1 METQWHEATE
11 RLSQVH
17 KALRIDNIL
26 KILVKKYAINTIFRK
41 LRSLVDVGTR
51 NFGSCECMALDSHIS
66 LTLEHYP
73 LPTLVI
79 DAHSGDIAEHNVEA
93 TRLFGADRMAG
104 TLNKVLQSPAGDM
117 AVFLEAV
124 LHFGRYTTSALI
136 FENSDDRKLRL
147 QTFGTKVFDSHVM
160 LSFLDLDAQ
169 EWRNQVAEH
178 DAHHRA
184 GLMQW
189 QNIHG
194 FFREMEA
201 QNQLILEAAGEGIY
215 GINAEGKATFVNR
228 AAQEMLGWNA
238 DDLIGRDLHQII
250 HHHHLNGDLFH
261 AHECPIYDS
270 FRRDKTVRVEDDAF
284 WRKDGKPILV
294 EYISTPIY
302 DHGVLAG
309 AVVIFR
315 DVTERKENEKKL
327 RRALEEVEKLRFQLE
342 QENDYLL
349 TEIRNVRSH
358 AGIIGQS
365 ASIRNLNTQI
375 DLVADTQTNVL
386 ISGAAGTGK
395 SLTVSAIHEASS
407 RRKRPLVR
415 VNCSDIPTRNL
426 EAEMFGYRRG
436 AFRGAVRDTTGKLA
450 LANNG
455 TLQLDEV
462 SDLPKAFQAK
472 LIAVI
477 QDGAFRRI
485 GDTHDTPVSL
495 RIASTTA
502 RDLAAE
508 VRAERFRQDLYFAL
522 SVLPIHCDSLK
533 DRPEDIPFL
542 AQHFLDRASGRLRLP
557 TTRLSKANI
566 QALLGYDWPGNVR
579 ELENV
584 IERAA
589 ILAQGEKL
597 RIEFQTTAATQ
608 RDDTDEILSFS
619 DLKRLERD
627 NLIRCLRRS
636 NGKVS
641 GASGAARL
649 LQLAPTTVFSKIKAL
664 AITDNDWA
672 P

>member
-1 METQWHEATE
+1 
-11 RLSQVH
+11 
-17 KALRIDNIL
+17 
-26 KILVKKYAINTIFRK
+26 
-41 LRSLVDVGTR
+41 
-51 NFGSCECMALDSHIS
+51 MALDSETS
-66 LTLEHYP
+66 LTLEHHP
-73 LPTLVI
+73 LPAFVI
-79 DAHSGDIAEHNVEA
+79 GAYQGNIISFNSEAE
-93 TRLFGADRMAG
+93 RLFGKDLATG
-104 TLNKVLQSPAGDM
+104 SLGNVLQSPSADI

-124 LHFGRYTTSALI
+124 LHFERYTSMTLSFAHTDGHQL
-136 FENSDDRKLRL
+136 SL
-147 QTFGTKVFDSHVM
+147 QTFGTRVSDTQVM

-169 EWRNQVAEH
+169 EARNQLAQQE
-178 DAHHRA
+178 AHHRA

-189 QNIHG
+189 RNIHG

-201 QNQLILEAAGEGIY
+201 QNHLILEAAGEGIY

-250 HHHHLNGDLFH
+250 HHHHLNGDYFH
-261 AHECPIYDS
+261 AHDCPIYDS
-270 FRRDKTVRVEDDAF
+270 FRRDKTVRVDDDAF

-327 RRALEEVEKLRFQLE
+327 RSALEEVEKLRFQLE

-349 TEIRNVRSH
+349 TEIRSVRSH
-358 AGIIGQS
+358 AGIVGQS
-365 ASIRNLNTQI
+365 ASIRNLNRQI

-386 ISGAAGTGK
+386 ISGASGTGK
-395 SLTVSAIHEASS
+395 SLTVSAIHETSS

-415 VNCSDIPTRNL
+415 VNCSDIPTRSL

-455 TLQLDEV
+455 TLHLDEV
-462 SDLPKAFQAK
+462 SDLPKEFQAK
-472 LIAVI
+472 LIAII
-477 QDGAFRRI
+477 QEGAFRRI
-485 GDTHDTPVSL
+485 GDTYDTPVSL
-495 RIASTTA
+495 RIVSTTA

-508 VRAERFRQDLYFAL
+508 VRAQRFRQDLFFEL
-522 SVLPIHCDSLK
+522 SVLPIHCDALR

-542 AQHFLDRASGRLRLP
+542 AQYFLDRASSRLRLP
-557 TTRLSKANI
+557 KTRLSKANI
-566 QALLGYDWPGNVR
+566 DALLKYRWPGNVR

-589 ILAQGEKL
+589 ILAQGGKL
-597 RIEFQTTAATQ
+597 RIEFHSPSPA
-608 RDDTDEILSFS
+608 RDDDRDDIMTNS
-619 DLKRLERD
+619 DLKRLERE
-627 NLIRCLRRS
+627 NLLRCLRRS
-636 NGKVS
+636 QGKVS
-641 GASGAARL
+641 GPTGAARL
-649 LQLAPTTVFSKIKAL
+649 LELAPTTVYSKIKAFN
-664 AITDNDWA
+664 ITHKDADA
-672 P
+672 

>member
-1 METQWHEATE
+1 
-11 RLSQVH
+11 
-17 KALRIDNIL
+17 
-26 KILVKKYAINTIFRK
+26 
-41 LRSLVDVGTR
+41 
-51 NFGSCECMALDSHIS
+51 MALDSDVS
-66 LTLEHYP
+66 LTLDYYP
-73 LPTLVI
+73 HPTLMMGTQR
-79 DAHSGDIAEHNVEA
+79 GDIIAHNSEA
-93 TRLFGADRMAG
+93 VRLFGSALAAHSLG
-104 TLNKVLQSPAGDM
+104 GLLQSPPADM

-124 LHFGRYTTSALI
+124 LHFGRYTSSTLLFDSM
-136 FENSDDRKLRL
+136 DGRRLRL
-147 QTFGTKVFDSHVM
+147 QTFGTRVSDTQVI

-169 EWRNQVAEH
+169 EWRNQVAEQE
-178 DAHHRA
+178 AHHRA

-201 QNQLILEAAGEGIY
+201 QNHLILEAAGEGIY
-215 GINAEGKATFVNR
+215 GINADGKATFVNR

-250 HHHHLNGDLFH
+250 HHHHLNGDHFH
-261 AHECPIYDS
+261 AHDCPIYDS
-270 FRRDKTVRVEDDAF
+270 FRRDKIVRVDDDAF

-315 DVTERKENEKKL
+315 DVTERKENERKL
-327 RRALEEVEKLRFQLE
+327 RRALEEVEKLRYQLE
-342 QENDYLL
+342 QENDYLQ
-349 TEIRNVRSH
+349 TEIRSVRSH

-375 DLVADTQTNVL
+375 DLVADKQTNVL
-386 ISGAAGTGK
+386 ITGASGTGK
-395 SLTVSAIHEASS
+395 SLTVTAIHEASN

-426 EAEMFGYRRG
+426 EAELFGYRRG
-436 AFRGAVRDTTGKLA
+436 AMRGAVRDTTGKLA

-455 TLQLDEV
+455 TLYLDEV

-477 QDGAFRRI
+477 QEGVFRRI
-485 GDTHDTPVSL
+485 GDTYDTPVSL
-495 RIASTTA
+495 RIVSTTA

-508 VRAERFRQDLYFAL
+508 VRAERFRQDLYFEL
-522 SVLPIHCDSLK
+522 SVMPIHCDALK

-542 AQHFLDRASGRLRLP
+542 AQHFLDRASRRLRLP
-557 TTRLSKANI
+557 KTRLTKANM
-566 QALLGYDWPGNVR
+566 QALLTYRWPGNVR

-589 ILAQGEKL
+589 ILAQGGKL
-597 RIEFQTTAATQ
+597 RFAFQTKKPDAAQ
-608 RDDTDEILSFS
+608 DGADIMSIS

-636 NGKVS
+636 QGKVS
-641 GASGAARL
+641 GVTGAARL
-649 LQLAPTTVFSKIKAL
+649 LELPPTTVYSKIKKL
-664 AITDNDWA
+664 KLNPTDWET
-672 P
+672 